1 MQYRNRDLVKAA
13 LLSAVA
19 IVLHIAE
26 GFLPAPFPVPG
37 IKLGIA
43 NAVTVFTVFYIGKR
57 CAWAV
62 NLTRIFVGSLLSG
75 QAVSFIYSLSGGVLS
90 LIALTLFSFKKCP
103 MWATSI
109 FCAIFHSVGQIA
121 AACVVLGSPA
131 VVSYLPYLVIASI
144 VSGALTGGCSQTVYN
159 RIKGVENGKNR

>member
-1 MQYRNRDLVKAA
+1 MQYRSRDFVKAA
-13 LLSAVA
+13 FLAAVA

-43 NAVTVFTVFYIGKR
+43 NAVTVFTAFYISKR
-57 CAWAV
+57 SAWAV
-62 NLTRIFVGSLLSG
+62 SLTRIFVGSLLSG
-75 QAVSFIYSLSGGVLS
+75 QVIAFIYSLSGGMLS
-90 LIALTLFSFKKCP
+90 LIMLTLFSFKKCP

-109 FCAIFHSVGQIA
+109 FCAVFHSVGQIA
-121 AACVVLGSPA
+121 AACVILGSPA
-131 VVSYLPYLVIASI
+131 VVSYLPYLVTASV

-159 RIKGVENGKNR
+159 RIKGAENGKNR